1 MRLYVYFPFLCFNF
15 VWFSLHRPYTCCH
28 SLFEFIYIFLC
39 LEDIISL
46 VHWPLRSLCLLF
58 YIITEPRREGVD
70 KVIILLSAP
79 KPHPLCR
86 LDSCG
91 SLCQLP
97 SATRTFSDEIQ
108 WSNWCLGVAFIA
120 VFLYPRASDLSSH
133 RLLGN
138 LTALGMGSTS
148 WSGP

>member
-1 MRLYVYFPFLCFNF
+1 MSTFPFCALILSGLAYTGLTHA
-15 VWFSLHRPYTCCH
+15 VIVSL
-28 SLFEFIYIFLC
+28 SSYIFFLC

-46 VHWPLRSLCLLF
+46 VHWLLRSLCLLF

-108 WSNWCLGVAFIA
+108 
-120 VFLYPRASDLSSH
+120 
-133 RLLGN
+133 
-138 LTALGMGSTS
+138 
-148 WSGP
+148 